1 MKWTRVLLVVAIV
14 IGLSGALWL
23 LPIQGQVVVTSGSA
37 EQAMAFPQVRIERK
51 AHTTNL
57 FITDNAAWSNV
68 GVTFN
73 GTFYPAADWQTNPNG
88 IVTWRWEFA
97 PNDSNGDFVFY
108 HSCQAGCLERT
119 RFALGKTNSTVQ
131 ASPSNPTKLCVV
143 SANPG
148 RDWRGRSGWDG
159 EMTYATLAEDKASG
173 IDELAR
179 HVYHANAQKLR
190 VLVRVDYA
198 PGQTLPPAN
207 DNVAL
212 SQYLN
217 YVRRLARDARLRS
230 VYGYIIGS
238 GFNDP
243 ASNSLASNAPL
254 TPQWYARVFNGYG
267 EAAARTDNVIQ
278 VMRQENPQARVL
290 VGPVRPF
297 TREQDGANKYAIDAP
312 WLNYMNTLVARLDES
327 ARAKTLAGF
336 GLPVPDGFAVNAPGR
351 PNAPEL
357 QGRAPADEPRVDLK
371 RAAWN
376 GAQAGFR
383 VYRDWLD
390 LINAYPTTRGL
401 PVYINATNTFA
412 PDEGIVPAQN
422 YPRGWLTSAYEVIN
436 AEPQVQALCWFLDED
451 NSADGRWDAYSLTK
465 GIGRMYDAAKE
476 FEELLKR

>member
-1 MKWTRVLLVVAIV
+1 MKWTRVLLVVGVGIITLGV
-14 IGLSGALWL
+14 FWL
-23 LPIQGQVVVTSGSA
+23 LPIQGQVIVTTGSA
-37 EQAMAFPQVRIERK
+37 EQATAFPQIRIEPRENV
-51 AHTTNL
+51 TNV

-68 GVTFN
+68 GLAVN
-73 GTFYPAADWQTNPNG
+73 GKFYPAADWQAQPNG
-88 IVTWRWEFA
+88 IVVWSWALA
-97 PNDSNGDFVFY
+97 PHDLNGAFVFY
-108 HSCQAGCLERT
+108 HSCQAGCIERT
-119 RFALGKTNSTVQ
+119 RFVLGKADATGQ
-131 ASPSNPTKLCVV
+131 ANLWNPTKLGVV
-143 SANPG
+143 SANPN

-159 EMTYATLAEDKASG
+159 EMTYATLAEDKQSG

-179 HVYHANAQKLR
+179 HVYLADAQKLR
-190 VLVRVDYA
+190 VMVRVDYA

-207 DNVAL
+207 DHVAL

-217 YVRRLARDARLRS
+217 YVRRLARDERLRS

-243 ASNSLASNAPL
+243 DSNSVAPNAL
-254 TPQWYARVFNGYG
+254 VTPQWYARVFNGYG
-267 EAAARTDNVIQ
+267 EAAARTDNAVQ
-278 VMRQENPQARVL
+278 VVRQENPQARVL

-297 TREQDGANKYAIDAP
+297 KREQDGTNKYAIDAP

-327 ARAKTLAGF
+327 ARAKTEAGF
-336 GLPVPDGFAVNAPGR
+336 ALTAPDGFAVNAPGR

-357 QGRAPADEPRVDLK
+357 NGRAAADEPRYDLK

-390 LINAYPTTRGL
+390 IINAYPTTRGL
-401 PVYINATNTFA
+401 PVFINATNTFT

-436 AEPQVQALCWFLDED
+436 ADPQVQALCWFLDED
-451 NSADGRWDAYSLTK
+451 KSADGRWDAYSLTK
-465 GIGRMYDAAKE
+465 GIGRVYDAAEE
-476 FEELLKR
+476 FDELLQR